1 MVSNS
6 ISIDREKDSEL
17 LQVQE
22 FLETL
27 KNNPDQVINSVIKK
41 EYLELFN
48 IAFENAKTDQNLGS
62 SVLPALLS
70 LGIVE
75 NREVKEKYLE
85 LLNIAF
91 ENAKT
96 DQNWVLSV
104 LPALLKLGI
113 LGKEDK
119 EKYLG
124 LLNIAFENAKTSGY
138 WAEYVLPELLK
149 LGIVEKEELQKALLT
164 KEKPYRLFEILF
176 LQKYSQKL
184 SAQDLIQFWNLDAIL
199 TWEEKQFLCKQTYD
213 DFLTLQKE
221 VEKKNYQALWQ
232 FKCNLYPK
240 EEQQKLTKLRDYFWD
255 EVWTYFFDKVH
266 TEKELKNRFRDPHN
280 ALLHSDKIIQLA
292 QELEKKGVSKADFI
306 KNYLGVAGDRNSGY
320 QQLNDFLIKYTSN
333 WQDLIIKELNDPQG
347 LRDSAFVECAQR
359 ILDQD
364 KTWELYQN
372 LDTLE
377 QILSVLNMLE
387 KKESLIKLQKL
398 AVSNDPQDQVLYN
411 YFRDAIYHPRTKPLI
426 MQMYEQPKKF
436 LGLDDMTF
444 SGLKDL
450 HQAKKPSNMVE
461 SFPELDF
468 SAEDLV
474 NCLPLWVYDELSY
487 FKPYEKQYLV
497 NWSSVYTVQE
507 VKNQISDFLSSSDLK
522 RRITIITK
530 YNALF
535 PDTPLSF
542 NAWRENPQSFVENL
556 LEKSDFSL
564 WIELFTQLGYQE
576 FNKYKNLRL
585 MTAKISPKSD
595 PNNRFNGFNCDSL
608 AEGHG
613 KKVVA
618 MFNPYCS
625 DFCIYQGE
633 PDPKVDNLKVTSRV
647 TLNRAIPHNFN
658 SLLDKAKKTTTYAIA
673 ELFGEEFEDYKDPKE
688 YVITMDNIEAD
699 ANFGNKHAIA
709 IRKIYEDFFSEY
721 IEQHPVSPN
730 GIPLNTSKF
739 YSGISHNKINILTK
753 REENQTLPVFMNSY
767 TDNAQSQS
775 LVGELHAGTQAEKV
789 KKNWI
794 HPLSI
799 EDVDQISYLEGKI
812 YPETMKHHLGN
823 LQHEI
828 TASFL
833 NNQLKGRANL
843 SFAWYDD
850 KGKVRGY
857 LLAYQGKMEDGRAWI
872 YLSDFAIDKQAR
884 GHSGLEMIRHWI
896 QQVKEHYPGM
906 PVFTRARETT
916 SYRMLKAL
924 VEKYGYEI
932 TESKKVRD
940 AGENFYWITMEEKK
954 S

>member
-48 IAFENAKTDQNLGS
+48 IAFENAKTDQNWAS
-62 SVLPALLS
+62 FVLPELLK
-70 LGIVE
+70 LGILGKE
-75 NREVKEKYLE
+75 DKEKYLE

-96 DQNWVLSV
+96 DRNWESSV

-119 EKYLG
+119 EKYLE

-176 LQKYSQKL
+176 LQKHSQKL

-240 EEQQKLTKLRDYFWD
+240 EEQSKLARLKDYFWD
-255 EVWTYFFDKVH
+255 EVRIYFFDKVH
-266 TEKELKNRFRDPHN
+266 TERDLKNRFRDPHN

-292 QELEKKGVSKADFI
+292 QELEKKGISKSDFI
-306 KNYLGVAGDRNSGY
+306 KNYLGIAGDRNSGY

-347 LRDSAFVECAQR
+347 LWDPAFVECVQR

-364 KTWELYQN
+364 KTGELYQN
-372 LDTLE
+372 LDSLE
-377 QILSVLNMLE
+377 QITTVL
-387 KKESLIKLQKL
+387 KIIKSKESLIKLQKL

-444 SGLKDL
+444 SGLQDL

-474 NCLPLWVYDELSY
+474 NCLPLWIYDELSY

-497 NWSSVYTVQE
+497 NWSSVYWIQE
-507 VKNQISDFLSSSDLK
+507 VKNQISDFLSSSDQK
-522 RRITIITK
+522 RMSTIITK

-542 NAWRENPQSFVENL
+542 KAWKENPQNFVEKL

-564 WIELFTQLGYQE
+564 WIDIFTQLRYQE

-721 IEQHPVSPN
+721 IEQNPLSPN

-739 YSGISHNKINILTK
+739 YSGTSYNKINILSK
-753 REENQTLPVFMNSY
+753 KEENQTLPVFMNSY

-789 KKNWI
+789 KKTWI

-828 TASFL
+828 TASSL

-872 YLSDFAIDKQAR
+872 YLSDFAIDEQAR

-932 TESKKVRD
+932 TESEKVRD